1 MVKNL
6 IKDEKPNTFNF
17 QTSDTFEDAV
27 NAKVNC
33 STNSSTN
40 YQGNNYHS
48 NNFPNRAFFVT
59 FQSFEM
65 SVFYTLAPSCGPKL
79 YRFEM
84 D

>member
-6 IKDEKPNTFNF
+6 MKDEKPNTFNF

-27 NAKVNC
+27 NTKVNC

-48 NNFPNRAFFVT
+48 NNFPNRAFFIT
-59 FQSFEM
+59 YQSFEM
-65 SVFYTLAPSCGPKL
+65 PVKYSLAPPGGLKL
-79 YRFEM
+79 YRFEL